1 MDKKFGRASVLFG
14 QLLDEKLTLE
24 TKSVFLSA
32 LKAVIDAKG
41 TAWSGKPELQALV
54 QHVIDKK
61 ELFTE
66 PRETQLLA
74 DWTLVGITSAQL
86 NTDDTYQFARAAKQ
100 VQSRLEDIPSPSA
113 QETGEG
119 KDAPASA
126 EADSASTA
134 QQLHFLMP
142 LLRSIFSKHSTP
154 WAKTVVETVLG
165 LTTRRRLW
173 FSEHDRVEVDA
184 WTAAIQGRRAKTTAS
199 TTSRSDARRNILVLQ
214 DASEAS
220 NASKSSA
227 ASTVTVG
234 RSNHPLFNIQR

>member
-1 MDKKFGRASVLFG
+1 MDKKFARASVLFG
-14 QLLDEKLTLE
+14 QLLDEKMTLE
-24 TKSVFLSA
+24 TKAVFLNA
-32 LKAVIDAKG
+32 LKAVIDVKG
-41 TAWSGKPELQALV
+41 AAWSGKPELQALM
-54 QHVIDKK
+54 QHVAAKK

-66 PRETQLLA
+66 PREAQLLA
-74 DWTLVGITSAQL
+74 DWVLLSITCAQL
-86 NTDDTYQFARAAKQ
+86 STDDTYQFARAAKQ
-100 VQSRLEDIPSPSA
+100 VQSRLEGIPSPSS
-113 QETGEG
+113 QEE
-119 KDAPASA
+119 KDASA
-126 EADSASTA
+126 EAGSTSTTA
-134 QQLHFLMP
+134 QLLHFLMP
-142 LLRSIFSKHSTP
+142 LLRAIFTKLSTP

-173 FSEHDRVEVDA
+173 FSEQDRVEVDA
-184 WTAAIQGRRAKTTAS
+184 WTAAILGRRAKITAS